1 VTTTMPPMSQRG
13 FLRWL
18 WRQLTSMKTALI
30 LLFLLA
36 IASIP
41 GSILPQRG
49 TNPILVEQWLTD
61 NPTLGPILD
70 SIGAFDV
77 FGSPWYSA
85 VYILLFISL
94 IGCVLPRLGVHWKA
108 MRSQPPPAPKNLS
121 RMGGTAFECAGDTQ
135 TTIENARKILGK
147 DRWRTVVGQ
156 DPSGVH
162 WVAAEKGYLRETGN
176 LVFHFSLILIL
187 VGVAVGGLFG
197 WRGNVIVREG
207 EGFSNTLTQYDAWGG
222 GRLSSADNLPEFS
235 FTLESFDVEF
245 ERENSQEGAPRLF
258 EANMVVDRPGVE
270 GSTRHLVEVNEPL
283 VIDSAKVFLVGHGY
297 APHLI
302 VRDSQGTVVL
312 DDAVVF
318 LPQDGNFTSTGVVK
332 IPDTDP
338 QLGFRGLFLPTSA
351 VDEIRGPHSVF
362 PAPDDVSVFFGA
374 WEGDLGLD
382 NGIPQSIY
390 TLNVDDMTQLGLES
404 LRVGQTWQLPQG
416 AGSIELAG
424 YERWASFQ
432 MASDPGKE
440 LALVAAILAILGL
453 TLSLFIQR
461 RRVWVK
467 VSQVLEQ
474 GSTGTVRVEVAGIA
488 KASGHNATEQ
498 VDHLVESLK
507 GKTN

>member
-135 TTIENARKILGK
+135 TTIENAQKILGK

>member
-1 VTTTMPPMSQRG
+1 MSQRG

-121 RMGGTAFECAGDTQ
+121 RMGGTAFEYAGDTQ
-135 TTIENARKILGK
+135 TTIEDARKILEK

>member
-1 VTTTMPPMSQRG
+1 MTTTMPPMSQRG

-61 NPTLGPILD
+61 NPTLGPVLD

-121 RMGGTAFECAGDTQ
+121 RMGGTAFEYAGDTQ
-135 TTIENARKILGK
+135 TTIEDARKILEK

-474 GSTGTVRVEVAGIA
+474 GSAGTVRVEVAGIA

-498 VDHLVESLK
+498 VDHIVESLK

>member
-1 VTTTMPPMSQRG
+1 MSQRG

-49 TNPILVEQWLTD
+49 TNPILVEQWLAD
-61 NPTLGPILD
+61 NPTLGAILD

>member
-1 VTTTMPPMSQRG
+1 MSQRG

-135 TTIENARKILGK
+135 TTIENAQKILGK

>member
-1 VTTTMPPMSQRG
+1 MSTSLPPMSQRG

-36 IASIP
+36 IVSIP
-41 GSILPQRG
+41 GSYFPQRG
-49 TNPILVEQWLTD
+49 VNPILVEQWITD
-61 NPTLGPILD
+61 YGTLGPILD
-70 SIGAFDV
+70 AAGLFDV

-94 IGCVLPRLGVHWKA
+94 IGCVVPRLGVHWKA
-108 MRSQPPPAPKNLS
+108 MRSQPPAAPKNLS
-121 RMGGTAFECAGDTQ
+121 RLGGDTFEFQ
-135 TTIENARKILGK
+135 GEPKAVIENAQTLLKK
-147 DRWRTVVGQ
+147 DRWKTVAGQ
-156 DPSGVH
+156 DPDGGL

-222 GRLSSADNLPEFS
+222 GRLSSAENLPEFS
-235 FTLESFDVEF
+235 FTLESFNVEF
-245 ERENSQEGAPRLF
+245 ERDNAQAGAPRLF
-258 EANMVVDRPGVE
+258 EANMVVDRPGEE
-270 GSTRHLVEVNEPL
+270 GSVAHLVQVNEPL

-297 APHLI
+297 APHMI
-302 VRDSQGTVVL
+302 VRDSTGQVVL

-332 IPDTDP
+332 VPDSDP

-351 VDEIRGPHSVF
+351 ITQEFGPHSIF
-362 PAPDDVSVFFGA
+362 PAPDDVSVFLGA

-382 NGIPQSIY
+382 DGIPQSIY

-404 LRVGQTWQLPQG
+404 LRVGQSWQLPDG
-416 AGSIELAG
+416 SGSIEMTG
-424 YERWASFQ
+424 FERWASFQ
-432 MASDPGKE
+432 IASDPGKE
-440 LALVAAILAILGL
+440 LALIASILAIVGL
-453 TLSLFIQR
+453 SLSLFIQR

-467 VSQVLEQ
+467 VSQVPEQ
-474 GSTGTVRVEVAGIA
+474 GSQGRVKVEVAGIA
-488 KASGHNATEQ
+488 KASGHDAIEQ
-498 VDHLVESLK
+498 VDQIVESLK
-507 GKTN
+507 GRTT